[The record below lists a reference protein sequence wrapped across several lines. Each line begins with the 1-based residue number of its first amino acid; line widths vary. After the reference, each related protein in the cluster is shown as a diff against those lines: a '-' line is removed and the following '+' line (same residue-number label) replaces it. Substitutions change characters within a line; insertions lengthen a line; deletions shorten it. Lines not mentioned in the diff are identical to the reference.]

1 MEKIRLGLAM
11 CGSFCT
17 FSRVLETVR
26 TLTETYDVYPIMSET
41 AASTDTRFG
50 KAEHFREVLEEYSG
64 HEIIDS
70 IVSAEPIGPKKLLD
84 VLVIAPCTGNTLGKL
99 AGGIADSAVTLAAK
113 AHLRNGRPL
122 VIAVSSNDALGAN
135 AANLGRLMA
144 RENIYL
150 VPFGQDDA
158 LRKPASL
165 VARFELIHETVQCAL
180 QGRQIQPLLV

>member
-1 MEKIRLGLAM
+1 MRIGFAV

-17 FSRVLETVR
+17 YSAVFPVMEKLAKEH
-26 TLTETYDVYPIMSET
+26 DVYPIFSCQ
-41 AASTDTRFG
+41 AAGTDTRFG
-50 KAEHFREVLEEYSG
+50 KAEEFLSEAERITGHPVLKT
-64 HEIIDS
+64 IPQ
-70 IVSAEPIGPKKLLD
+70 AEPIGPKKLLD

-144 RENIYL
+144 RENI
-150 VPFGQDDA
+150 
-158 LRKPASL
+158 
-165 VARFELIHETVQCAL
+165 
-180 QGRQIQPLLV
+180 

>member
-1 MEKIRLGLAM
+1 M
-11 CGSFCT
+11 
-17 FSRVLETVR
+17 
-26 TLTETYDVYPIMSET
+26 
-41 AASTDTRFG
+41 
-50 KAEHFREVLEEYSG
+50 
-64 HEIIDS
+64 
-70 IVSAEPIGPKKLLD
+70 
-84 VLVIAPCTGNTLGKL
+84 LVIAPCTGNTLGKL

-158 LRKPASL
+158 LRKPDSL